1 MDINWTVWALI
12 LLIAFNVI
20 GFASIHFS
28 DNRTREVLYQI
39 LNEIK
44 K

>member
-20 GFASIHFS
+20 GFDSIHFS
-28 DNRTREVLYQI
+28 DSRTREVLYQI